1 MRMEC
6 ERVLLPIQRVFGLA
20 LARVMFISKT
30 LQHDIP
36 SLGHNSNV
44 DAIIITMTSSA
55 HFLQ

>member
-55 HFLQ
+55 HFL